1 MRKIL
6 YTFSLALALVACGTD
21 SRHFKIDGRLLH
33 LNQGEFYVYSPDGAF
48 PGTDTI
54 KVQAGRFSK
63 DIACDR
69 PATLMLVF
77 PNFTEQPIFAQPGKS
92 VDVKGDASHLKEL
105 TVKGTKD
112 NELMNDFRQQV
123 ANASPPEAVKY
134 ARQFIADHPKSVVG
148 TWLVRKYFI
157 ETNTPDYAEA
167 QRLIKQMLAAQ
178 PDNAYLRRLLDMAR
192 RPTPPAAGSAMPQF
206 AARDIDGH
214 TITGASIAA
223 APVAVICV
231 WASWNYQSIDML
243 RMVLQRRDESGGKIK
258 VVGLS
263 LDADTGAARRAMK
276 QQGFTLPVL
285 CDGKMIEGRLYRD
298 LGFYNIPDNMLV
310 CKGRVVGCG
319 MSYDELSKQLKQ
331 Q

>member
-6 YTFSLALALVACGTD
+6 CTFTLALALVACGTD

-48 PGTDTI
+48 SGTDTI

-63 DIACDR
+63 NIVCER

-77 PNFTEQPIFAQPGKS
+77 PNFTEQPIFASPGKS

-123 ANASPPEAVKY
+123 ANASPPEALKY
-134 ARQFIADHPKSVVG
+134 ARQFIADHPKSAVG
-148 TWLVRKYFI
+148 TWIVRKYFI
-157 ETNTPDYAEA
+157 DTYTPDFAEA
-167 QRLIKQMLAAQ
+167 RRLIKQMLAAQ
-178 PDNAYLRRLLDMAR
+178 PDNAYLNRLLDMTN
-192 RPTPPAAGSAMPQF
+192 RPVPPTAGSALPRF
-206 AARDIDGH
+206 TARDIDGQPV
-214 TITGASIAA
+214 TGASLAA
-223 APVAVICV
+223 APTAVICV

-243 RMVLQRRDESGGKIK
+243 RMLLQRRDESGGKIK

-263 LDADTGAARRAMK
+263 LDADAGAARRAMK
-276 QQGFTLPVL
+276 QQGFTLPVV

-310 CKGRVVGCG
+310 RSGRVVGCG

>member
-6 YTFSLALALVACGTD
+6 CTFSLALALVACGTD
-21 SRHFKIDGRLLH
+21 GRHFKIDGRLLH

-48 PGTDTI
+48 PGIDTI

-69 PATLMLVF
+69 PSTLMLVF
-77 PNFTEQPIFAQPGKS
+77 PNFTEQPIFASPGKS
-92 VDVKGDASHLKEL
+92 VDIKGDASHLKEL

-134 ARQFIADHPKSVVG
+134 ARQFIADHPKSAVG

-157 ETNTPDYAEA
+157 ETSTPDYAEA

-178 PDNAYLRRLLDMAR
+178 PDNAYLKRLHDMTR
-192 RPTPPAAGSAMPQF
+192 RPTPPAAGAALPRF
-206 AARDIDGH
+206 TARDIDGH
-214 TITGASIAA
+214 PVTGESLAAS
-223 APVAVICV
+223 PVAVICV

-258 VVGLS
+258 VVGLC
-263 LDADTGAARRAMK
+263 LDADAGAARRALK
-276 QQGFTLPVL
+276 QQGFTLPVV
-285 CDGKMIEGRLYRD
+285 CDGKMIEGRLFSD

-310 CKGRVVGCG
+310 RQGRVVDCG
-319 MSYDELSKQLKQ
+319 MSYDALSKQLKQ